1 MAKHFDIKLTNVSEG
16 HIIKDTGR
24 VVITT
29 DPDPLP
35 DPSPENLM
43 VWDCVFFDNKGT
55 RSLNYEL
62 KPNHEYAVCVLD
74 SYRGD
79 ELFWAYIPFTDF
91 ESGRAG
97 PIHFPGL
104 DDFVLYKNGRL
115 YMDSESSGSSK
126 FYRVLERPFLT
137 VSDDDSRTNPGEWTE
152 VPNPG
157 YLYDWESNQE
167 YYFVAEDGDG
177 LFTAHIYTHADWH
190 GSMRRIDPT
199 RLYIGSYRQDHGS
212 RWIQLRG
219 KRLTNDGGSS
229 SDKYITHNDSSM
241 RLLRAYKRPLSL
253 TTNSEVE
260 PHSND
265 WSHLITQN
273 KYDNGFTVTNFNW
286 QKNYEYLVM
295 GIDDSG
301 DWEIAAGVTI
311 VDDMSESNMD
321 WDRQQGLGNVIG
333 ESLWSRFT
341 VESGIKKVRAKNG
354 RLVSVYRRPLYLSD
368 ATCGSS
374 STIPVDNAG
383 NWVVNQIPINPY
395 ESTRNVD
402 GTPVSFVSN
411 CGVAIHKNKGILPNG
426 TAGNVNGSI
435 LIQVLDRVDD
445 EFIEG
450 SVNGVIQVADFDWDA
465 GTTIVLSVTR
475 TKLTGDLTTVPDS
488 DSLSHS
494 GNGALKLVVD
504 DFDEGIVQFDITATV
519 NQSDGDTIQFGVLQI
534 LMNKTAS
541 IDSAN
546 EYMRPNE
553 KLF

>member
-1 MAKHFDIKLTNVSEG
+1 MAKQFDIKLTKVSEG

-55 RSLNYEL
+55 RSLSYEL

-74 SYRGD
+74 SYRGN
-79 ELFWAYIPFTDF
+79 ELIWAYIPFTDF
-91 ESGRAG
+91 EAGRAG

-115 YMDSESSGSSK
+115 YMDSESDSSSK
-126 FYRVLERPFLT
+126 FYRLLERPFNT
-137 VSDDDSRTNPGEWTE
+137 VADDDARNNPGEWTE

-167 YYFVAEDGDG
+167 YYFVAEDSDG

-199 RLYIGSYRQDHGS
+199 KLYIGSYRQDHGS

-219 KRLTNDGGSS
+219 KRLTSDGGSS

-241 RLLRAYKRPLSL
+241 KLLRAYKRPLGL
-253 TTNSEVE
+253 TTDSEVE

-273 KYDNGFTVTNFNW
+273 KYDNGFTATNFNW

-295 GIDDSG
+295 GIDDNG
-301 DWEIAAGVTI
+301 NWEIAAGVTI

-341 VESGIKKVRAKNG
+341 IESGVKKVRAKHG
-354 RLVSVYRRPLYLSD
+354 RIVSVYRRPLYLSD
-368 ATCGSS
+368 ETCGSS
-374 STIPVDNAG
+374 STTPVNNNG
-383 NWVVNQIPINPY
+383 NWVLNSIPINPY
-395 ESTRNVD
+395 ESSQTVS
-402 GTPVSFVSN
+402 GTPVSYITD
-411 CGVAIHKNKGILPNG
+411 CGVLLHLNKGILANG
-426 TAGNVNGSI
+426 LSGNVEGSI
-435 LIQVLDRVDD
+435 LLQVLDRIDD
-445 EFIEG
+445 EFLEG
-450 SVNGVIQVADFDWDA
+450 TDKGVLQVADFDWSA
-465 GTTIVLSVTR
+465 GTTVTLSVTR
-475 TKLTGDLTTVPDS
+475 TKLAGDLTTTPDNDTVS
-488 DSLSHS
+488 HDLSTPLRL
-494 GNGALKLVVD
+494 AID
-504 DFDEGIVQFDITATV
+504 DFDNGIVQFDVTARVT
-519 NQSDGDTIQFGVLQI
+519 QGDGDTIDFGVMRI
-534 LMNKTAS
+534 LMNKTAD
-541 IDSAN
+541 IDSEN
-546 EYMRPNE
+546 EYLRNNE